1 MSRPLAITNRQAK
14 TLIKAATEGNAIV
27 EVETEIGIV
36 RLIPASLV
44 AKSDKKLD
52 DERPMKF

>member
-1 MSRPLAITNRQAK
+1 MTRPLAITSRQAR
-14 TLIKAATEGNAIV
+14 TLIKAATEGNAII

-36 RLIPASLV
+36 RLIPAVL
-44 AKSDKKLD
+44 DKRKENLD

>member
-1 MSRPLAITNRQAK
+1 MTRTLAITNRQAK

-36 RLIPASLV
+36 RLIPAAL
-44 AKSDKKLD
+44 AKANEKKLD
-52 DERPMKF
+52 PEPKGYL